1 MERNT
6 VQRRAIH
13 KVLEQTG
20 RPMGPP
26 EIYEAAREHA
36 PGLGIATVYRTIKR
50 LLDDGFLSQ
59 VELPGEAPRYEMAG
73 KGHHHH
79 FRCSELQAR
88 CSISRAARER
98 SSRSCRAGSV
108 SRGTSCISSVAARIA
123 ASTDAVTSPRASLA
137 ARVHRRREA
146 NAPARCRR
154 SAERRS
160 A

>member
-50 LLDDGFLSQ
+50 LLDDGFLAQ
-59 VELPGEAPRYEMAG
+59 VELPGEAPRYELAG
-73 KGHHHH
+73 KEHHHH
-79 FRCSELQAR
+79 FRCTNCNKVFDLPDCSLNFKQILPRGFSLEGHAIFLFGR
-88 CSISRAARER
+88 CQDCA
-98 SSRSCRAGSV
+98 
-108 SRGTSCISSVAARIA
+108 VA
-123 ASTDAVTSPRASLA
+123 
-137 ARVHRRREA
+137 
-146 NAPARCRR
+146 
-154 SAERRS
+154 
-160 A
+160 

>member
-26 EIYEAAREHA
+26 EIYEAAKEHA

-50 LLDDGFLSQ
+50 LLDDGFLTQ

-79 FRCSELQAR
+79 FRCSICKRVFDLQGCPGAFKQILPRGFSLEAHEIYLFGR
-88 CSISRAARER
+88 CVE
-98 SSRSCRAGSV
+98 CG
-108 SRGTSCISSVAARIA
+108 
-123 ASTDAVTSPRASLA
+123 AS
-137 ARVHRRREA
+137 
-146 NAPARCRR
+146 
-154 SAERRS
+154 
-160 A
+160 

>member
-26 EIYEAAREHA
+26 EIYEAAKEHA

-50 LLDDGFLSQ
+50 LLDDGFLAA

-79 FRCSELQAR
+79 FLCSSCHKVFDLQGCPGAFKQIVPRGFSLEGHEVFLFGRCHE
-88 CSISRAARER
+88 C
-98 SSRSCRAGSV
+98 GV
-108 SRGTSCISSVAARIA
+108 
-123 ASTDAVTSPRASLA
+123 
-137 ARVHRRREA
+137 
-146 NAPARCRR
+146 N
-154 SAERRS
+154 
-160 A
+160 